1 MERLIYSRRP
11 SSPFDD
17 GAAERLRR
25 MGILHERGKA
35 DQEAMAV
42 LCCVYAGLFFDDM
55 CDFYQDYE
63 DVTAVLR
70 RLLEAAEGATV
81 KKRFLLICLQYDGIG
96 RQLPDPIWW
105 ISGNPDLTEAFADGF
120 LQNLKRL
127 AESEEVNL

>member
-1 MERLIYSRRP
+1 MERMIDTRRP

-25 MGILHERGKA
+25 MGLLQERGKP
-35 DQEAMAV
+35 DWESMAV
-42 LCCVYAGLFFDDM
+42 LCCVYAGLLFDDM

-63 DVTAVLR
+63 DVTTVLH

-105 ISGNPDLTEAFADGF
+105 ISGNPELTEVFADGF

-127 AESEEVNL
+127 CECS